1 MTVLGIIVGVIAIA
15 IIEREQAK
23 DLAETNKRYRV

>member
-15 IIEREQAK
+15 IIEREQDK
-23 DLAETNKRYRV
+23 ELAERNKR

>member
-15 IIEREQAK
+15 IIEREQNK
-23 DLAETNKRYRV
+23 ELVERNKR